1 MAIELYPHN
10 EYAYQAARLVLW
22 KTGKA
27 AIIHPTGTGKSFI
40 GFKFCEDFLEK
51 NVCWFSPSEYIFKAQ
66 LDNLAADSGAV
77 PENITFLT
85 YARLMLMS
93 SEEIKELRPD
103 LIILDEFHR
112 CGAEQWRTG
121 IQALLDASP
130 SVPLL
135 GLSATNIRFLD
146 NQRDMAK
153 ELFDGHI
160 ASEITLGEA
169 IARGILKPPKY
180 ILSVYSFQEDLER
193 YEGRVEKLRNPT
205 QRNHAEELLK
215 TLRRSLED
223 ADGLDKI
230 FARHMPDRHGKYI
243 VFCSNVTHMNRMI
256 SLAPGWF
263 AQLDSAPH
271 LYRAYS
277 PDPATRAAFAA
288 FREDESDHLKLLF
301 TIDMLNEGIHV
312 ADVDGVILFRPTVSP
327 VIYKQQI
334 GRALSAGSTKTPVM
348 FDIVNNIENLRS
360 IGALE
365 QEFEEAVL
373 RTSNSEHERQ
383 ELRQRFQIID
393 EVRDCRRLF
402 ERLNET
408 LTYTWED
415 MYERAKEYYESH
427 GNLNVPGA
435 YYTADGYALGSW
447 ISTQRAVR
455 KGLQRGML
463 GEERIAMLDA
473 IGMLWTV
480 REKDRWPEYYAA
492 AEAYAREFGH
502 LCVPDA
508 YVTPDGVK
516 LGKWLTTL
524 KVQYKRGGKGR
535 YLTQERIAALDRIG
549 MVWDVDKFQWE
560 QKFQAAQRYYQEFGN
575 LEVPTRYVSPDGTT
589 LGLWIQCA
597 RKDYKSGR
605 LDETSVQRL
614 EAIGM
619 VWDIEKMRWERQYQA
634 AAEYYWEHGD
644 LDIPAQFET
653 ADGLKLGRW
662 LQRMRRDYKNGVLE
676 KEYMERLEAI
686 GITWNIADRQWEEY
700 YEAARCYYQEHG
712 NLRIAPK
719 YTASDGTR
727 LGLWIQRM
735 RKKYKQKKLTG
746 EEAGRL
752 EAIGMIWDG
761 EADQRERTYQAALD
775 YYREHGDLKIPTNY
789 VDANGLHLGSWVRGV
804 RRAYKKGTLDREQID
819 RLESIGMIW
828 NTSNQSAKAIQSRP
842 LKARKDFRSSLENHD
857 LQ

>member
-1 MAIELYPHN
+1 MSISLFAHN
-10 EYAYQAARLVLW
+10 ENAYHAACAMLE

-40 GFKFCEDFLEK
+40 GFKFCEDFPEK
-51 NVCWFSPSEYIFKAQ
+51 RICWLSPSEYIFRAQ
-66 LDNLAADSGAV
+66 LENLTADSGAV

-85 YARLMLMS
+85 YAKLMVMG
-93 SEEIKELRPD
+93 SEEIRELRPD

-121 IQALLDASP
+121 VQALLDANP

-180 ILSVYSFQEDLER
+180 ILSVYSFEEDLER
-193 YEGRVEKLRNPT
+193 YEGRVKKLRNPA
-205 QRNHAEELLK
+205 QRNRAEELLK

-230 FARHMPDRHGKYI
+230 FACHMPDGHGKYI
-243 VFCSNVTHMNRMI
+243 VFCSNAAHMDRMI
-256 SLAPGWF
+256 ELAPGWF
-263 AQLDSAPH
+263 SQLDAAPH
-271 LYRAYS
+271 IYRAYS
-277 PDPATRAAFAA
+277 PDPATRSAFTA

-334 GRALSAGSTKTPVM
+334 GRALSAGSTKTPVI
-348 FDIVNNIENLRS
+348 FDIVNNIENLSS

-373 RTSNSEHERQ
+373 RTGGSEQERK
-383 ELRQRFQIID
+383 EVRQRFQIID
-393 EVRDCRRLF
+393 EVRDCRQLF
-402 ERLNET
+402 ARLNDT

-415 MYERAKEYYESH
+415 MYEHAKEYYETH
-427 GNLNVPGA
+427 GDLKIPGT
-435 YYTADGYALGSW
+435 YYTADGYALGTW
-447 ISTQRAVR
+447 ILTQRAIR
-455 KGLQRGML
+455 KGLQRGTL
-463 GEERIAMLDA
+463 SEERIAMLDA

-508 YVTPDGVK
+508 YVTQDGVK

-575 LEVPTRYVSPDGTT
+575 LEVPTRYVTPDGIT
-589 LGLWIQCA
+589 LGLWIQVA

-605 LDETSVQRL
+605 LDETNIQRL

-634 AAEYYWEHGD
+634 AAEYCWEHGD
-644 LDIPAQFET
+644 LDIPAQYET

-686 GITWNIADRQWEEY
+686 GITWDIADRQWEEY
-700 YEAARCYYQEHG
+700 YGAARCYYQEHG

-746 EEAGRL
+746 EDVSRL
-752 EAIGMIWDG
+752 EAIGMIWSTSDHI
-761 EADQRERTYQAALD
+761 A
-775 YYREHGDLKIPTNY
+775 K
-789 VDANGLHLGSWVRGV
+789 
-804 RRAYKKGTLDREQID
+804 
-819 RLESIGMIW
+819 SI
-828 NTSNQSAKAIQSRP
+828 QDRP
-842 LKARKDFRSSLENHD
+842 LKMRRDSRSSLENHD
-857 LQ
+857 LH

>member
-1 MAIELYPHN
+1 MSISLYAHN
-10 EYAYQAARLVLW
+10 EKAYHAALAMLER
-22 KTGKA
+22 TGKA
-27 AIIHPTGTGKSFI
+27 AVIHPTGTGKSFI
-40 GFKFCEDFLEK
+40 GFKFCEDYPEK
-51 NVCWFSPSEYIFKAQ
+51 NICWISPSEYIFKTQ
-66 LDNLAADSGAV
+66 LDNLAADCGTV

-85 YARLMLMS
+85 YAKLIVLS
-93 SEEIKELRPD
+93 IDEIEELRPD
-103 LIILDEFHR
+103 IIILDEFHR
-112 CGAEQWRTG
+112 CGAKQWRTG
-121 IQALLDASP
+121 IQALLNANP

-169 IARGILKPPKY
+169 IVRGILKPPKY
-180 ILSVYSFQEDLER
+180 ILSVYSFQQDLEK
-193 YEGRVEKLRNPT
+193 YENRVEKLHNPT
-205 QRNHAEELLK
+205 QRNRAEELLK

-230 FARHMPDRHGKYI
+230 FVRHMPDHHGKYI
-243 VFCSNVTHMNRMI
+243 VFCSNVAHMNRMI
-256 SLAPGWF
+256 KLAPGWF
-263 AQLDSAPH
+263 SQLDADPH
-271 LYRAYS
+271 IYRAYS
-277 PDPATRAAFAA
+277 PDPTTRAAFTA
-288 FREDESDHLKLLF
+288 FREDESNHLKLLF

-334 GRALSAGSTKTPVM
+334 GRALSAGSAKMPVI

-373 RTSNSEHERQ
+373 QTGSSERERQ

-393 EVRDCRRLF
+393 EVRDCRQLF
-402 ERLNET
+402 ERLDDT

-415 MYERAKEYYESH
+415 MYERAKEYYEVH
-427 GNLNVPGA
+427 GNLNVPGT
-435 YYTADGYALGSW
+435 YYTTDGYALGSW
-447 ISTQRAVR
+447 ILTQRAVR
-455 KGLQRGML
+455 KGLQRGTL
-463 GEERIAMLDA
+463 GEERIAMLDE

-480 REKDRWPEYYAA
+480 REKDRWPEYFAA
-492 AEAYAREFGH
+492 AEAYAHEFGH

-508 YVTPDGVK
+508 YITPDGVK

-524 KVQYKRGGKGR
+524 KIQQKRRGKGR
-535 YLTQERIAALDRIG
+535 YLTPERIAALDRIC

-560 QKFQAAQRYYQEFGN
+560 RKFQAAQKYYQEFGN
-575 LEVPTRYVSPDGTT
+575 LEVPTRYVTPDGTT
-589 LGLWIQCA
+589 LGLWIQVA
-597 RKDYKSGR
+597 RKDYKSGH
-605 LDETSVQRL
+605 LDETSIQRL

-619 VWDIEKMRWERQYQA
+619 VWDIERMRWERQYQA
-634 AAEYYWEHGD
+634 AAEYCWEYGD
-644 LDIPAQFET
+644 LDIPAQYET
-653 ADGLKLGRW
+653 TGGLKLGRW

-676 KEYMERLEAI
+676 KEYVERLESI
-686 GITWNIADRQWEEY
+686 GVIWDIADRQWEEY
-700 YEAARCYYQEHG
+700 CEAAKRYYQECR
-712 NLRIAPK
+712 NLRVAPK
-719 YTASDGTR
+719 YTTSDGTR

-746 EEAGRL
+746 EQVSRL
-752 EAIGMIWDG
+752 ESIGMIWDG
-761 EADQRERTYQAALD
+761 EAEQRDRTWQAALA

-789 VDANGLHLGSWVRGV
+789 VDANGLHLGWWVRGV
-804 RRAYKKGTLDREQID
+804 RRAYQRGTLDREQIE

-828 NTSNQSAKAIQSRP
+828 NTFDQSAKSIHDRP
-842 LKARKDFRSSLENHD
+842 VKARKDFPSGLENHD
-857 LQ
+857 FH